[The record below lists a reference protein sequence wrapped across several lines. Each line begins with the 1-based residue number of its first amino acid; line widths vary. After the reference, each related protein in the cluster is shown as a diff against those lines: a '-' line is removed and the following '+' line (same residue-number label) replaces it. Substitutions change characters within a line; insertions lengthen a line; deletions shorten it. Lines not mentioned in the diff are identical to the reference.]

1 MLDLLGALAGIVLV
15 DLVLSG
21 DNALVIG
28 AAAVRATRLPPRRV
42 SIREGARVLS
52 GWG

>member
-1 MLDLLGALAGIVLV
+1 MLQLLDAIGGIVLV

-28 AAAVRATRLPPRRV
+28 AAASGLPRQQR
-42 SIREGARVLS
+42 
-52 GWG
+52 